1 VTGGAPG
8 GGPIRLFVCDDAADL
23 RLLLRYAAEDEPD
36 LELVGEAADGEA
48 GIAGVAAARPDV
60 VLVDLTM
67 PRVDGIEAI
76 PRMLAAAPA
85 ARVVAMS
92 GHPADHME
100 RRARDAGAAAYV
112 QKGIDLEAILAAIR
126 RVAAGGRAEG

>member
-1 VTGGAPG
+1 MTAGAPG
-8 GGPIRLFVCDDAADL
+8 GPIRFFVCDDAADL

-67 PRVDGIEAI
+67 PRMDGLEAI
-76 PRMLAAAPA
+76 PRMLAAAPGT
-85 ARVVAMS
+85 RIVAMS
-92 GHPADHME
+92 GHPAEHME

-112 QKGIDLEAILAAIR
+112 QKGIDLEALLGAVR
-126 RVAAGGRAEG
+126 QVAAGGRGPG

>member
-1 VTGGAPG
+1 MTGSAAGH
-8 GGPIRLFVCDDAADL
+8 GPIRLFVCDDAADM

-67 PRVDGIEAI
+67 PRVDGLEAI
-76 PRMLAAAPA
+76 PRMLAAAPGT
-85 ARVVAMS
+85 RLVAMS
-92 GHPADHME
+92 GHPAEHME
-100 RRARDAGAAAYV
+100 HRAREAGAAAYV
-112 QKGIDLEAILAAIR
+112 QKGIELEAILGAVR
-126 RVAAGGRAEG
+126 RVAADRRGPV